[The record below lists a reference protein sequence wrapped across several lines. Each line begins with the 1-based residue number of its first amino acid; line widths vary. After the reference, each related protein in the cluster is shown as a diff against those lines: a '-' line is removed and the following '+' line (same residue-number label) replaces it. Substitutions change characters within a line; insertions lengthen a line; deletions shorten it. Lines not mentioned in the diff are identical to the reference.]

1 MSNHLKQETN
11 VADNPEVLYEASSQI
26 AVITLNRPD
35 RMNTISATM
44 LDALGACFV
53 RANADPEVR
62 VVVLTGKGR
71 AFCAGLDLT
80 AQSSGG
86 DEALLNSERVVT
98 HLDLRNAPPTT
109 LFEMDKPTI
118 CAMNGSA
125 AGYGLDTA
133 LGCDIRIMADN
144 AKMSAAYVKRGIV
157 PESGGTWFL
166 PRMIGWSRAAEMI
179 FTGRTLGAREC
190 LELGLISRIV
200 PVDRVL
206 EESLALAREIAAN
219 APLAVQ
225 ASKRMMRMGLEESF
239 PTHVHHVFLQLLPL
253 TRTADF
259 VEGVMS
265 FLEKRQPRFQ
275 GR

>member
-1 MSNHLKQETN
+1 MSNSEDKAA
-11 VADNPEVLYEASSQI
+11 VSDNPEVLYEREGYTAI
-26 AVITLNRPD
+26 ITLNRPE

-44 LDALGACFV
+44 LDSLSECFV
-53 RANADPEVR
+53 RANLDPEVR
-62 VVVLTGKGR
+62 VVILTGKGR

-80 AQSSGG
+80 AQASGG
-86 DEALLNSERVVT
+86 DEALLNNERVVT
-98 HLDLRNAPPTT
+98 HLDLRNTPPTT
-109 LFEMDKPTI
+109 LFEMDKPSI

-144 AKMSAAYVKRGIV
+144 AKMAAAYVKRGIV

-166 PRMIGWSRAAEMI
+166 PRMIGWSRASEMI
-179 FTGRTLGAREC
+179 FTGRTLDAPKC
-190 LELGLISRIV
+190 LELGLVSRIV
-200 PVDRVL
+200 PADAVL
-206 EESLALAREIAAN
+206 EEAKSLAREIAGN

-225 ASKRMMRMGLEESF
+225 ASKRLMRMGLEESF

-259 VEGVMS
+259 VEGISS
-265 FLEKRQPRFQ
+265 FLEKRKPDFK